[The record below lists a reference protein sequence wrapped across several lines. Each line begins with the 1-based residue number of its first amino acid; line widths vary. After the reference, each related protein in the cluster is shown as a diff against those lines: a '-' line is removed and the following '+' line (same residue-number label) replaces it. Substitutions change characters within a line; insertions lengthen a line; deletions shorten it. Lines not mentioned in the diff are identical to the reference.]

1 MSLRYI
7 FAFAL
12 AALST
17 AAFAQDPPED
27 YDPAVI
33 PTCLQGLPLQDR
45 AVCIGRAAEVC
56 IAGEAGSS
64 NVGIGMCYSAEWRQ
78 WDDRL
83 NAAYQTLLD
92 QQADLAA
99 DNAAFNTNIP
109 NAVDLLR
116 DMQRNWIAFRD
127 AACDWEYVQW
137 GGGSGAGPASAACMM
152 QLTAQQTLFLEARVN

>member
-1 MSLRYI
+1 MIRTLAI
-7 FAFAL
+7 LACLATPAL
-12 AALST
+12 
-17 AAFAQDPPED
+17 AQDPPED

-33 PTCLQGLPLQDR
+33 PTCLQGLAVQDR
-45 AVCIGRAAEVC
+45 AISIGRAAEDC

-109 NAVDLLR
+109 DAVDLMR
-116 DMQRNWIAFRD
+116 DMQRNWIVYRD
-127 AACDWEYVQW
+127 AACEWEYVQW
-137 GGGSGAGPASAACMM
+137 GGGSGAGPASVACML
-152 QLTAQQTLFLEARVN
+152 QLTAQQTLFLEARVY